1 MTALRAALFLVLA
14 GSATGV
20 IADQITCES
29 HQAGAEA
36 CGTVQPRSSVRVARQ
51 LSNTPC
57 IEERNWGLG
66 PNRDS
71 IWVSGG
77 CSAVFDVQPP
87 RNDPYSQA
95 QYRDNELRADPG
107 DEPLPTQRRGDAQ
120 YARADGIRANV
131 RGSCIDQATSGQS
144 FGPDE
149 VRASEAHPIGQDM
162 FSVDLDTPNGPLNC
176 TVDRNG
182 NVRSIDTR

>member
-1 MTALRAALFLVLA
+1 MTALSAALFLALA
-14 GSATGV
+14 GSATSV
-20 IADQITCES
+20 LADQITCES

-51 LSNTPC
+51 LSDTPC
-57 IEERNWGLG
+57 VEERNWGLG

-87 RNDPYSQA
+87 HNDPYSQA

-107 DEPLPTQRRGDAQ
+107 DEPLPSERRGDSQ
-120 YARADGIRANV
+120 YARAGGARTNARDA
-131 RGSCIDQATSGQS
+131 CINQAASGHA

-149 VRASEAHPIGQDM
+149 VSASDAQSIGRDM
-162 FSVDLDTPNGPLNC
+162 LSVDLDTPDGPLIC

-182 NVRSIDTR
+182 NVRSIDNR